1 MKLSIIIP
9 VFNEVRTIEEVV
21 RRAASSP
28 VEMDREIIV
37 VDDGSTD
44 GTAELLHGL
53 EPTLPNGN
61 GTRVLVRYATANAGK
76 GSAIRMGLQAATGDI
91 ILFQDA
97 DLELDPAEYPKLL
110 EPILAGR
117 SRVVYGR
124 RNYWSVAGSHWT
136 SRVANGVLAL
146 LTSVLYGQV
155 VVDMET
161 AYKVMRR
168 DAIAPLKLAARGF
181 EIEPELTAKL
191 RRAGEHILEVPI
203 DYRPRTVAEGKKM
216 RWKDGFIAVKT
227 LLACRVAPLSD
238 CVERSTPTAPR
249 GLLTWGRLAAGGL
262 VLALVL
268 LGLFLG
274 ISHAFQGSRRLGE
287 PTFSRGSGSRQAD
300 VQMDVLT
307 LARDGSCRWQRRL
320 TIDNA
325 STSTVVEVL
334 SNFPV
339 LACSPFVVTDEA
351 DRILR
356 SSARL
361 ESRGLRL
368 FVNPTPP
375 IATGQTRRLTIETLV
390 RGLLRTP
397 YDSSGRP
404 RLELRVRQFVS
415 HGAKSSLLLRLP
427 EGVEPAQVA
436 PAGLPWD
443 LLARTPGGLT
453 VCWNDLSSHVA
464 DELVGVSLDLGST
477 GTVLPA
483 NIPAAPSTL
492 LAAATLVFLA
502 ALSVLW
508 VAWRGPPR
516 LHEPA
521 LLLAMAIQF
530 FLFFQ
535 PMLLED
541 NMSYLAYVR
550 SWWFDGD
557 LDMLNDYKLHNS
569 YGIYSPNP
577 LEPVGPTGAS
587 VLLAPFFLLGV
598 ALRNALAA
606 AGWSYPANGFSW
618 PYVAAVGAGSFLYV
632 TWGLLLTY
640 RMVRETVGPRLAL
653 ASTLAVGFGTN
664 LMLVTSFWDAS
675 THAPSFFLVTA
686 FLRLWWTTR
695 LDRSASG
702 WTLLGLLG
710 GLAVQTRYQNFPFLA
725 LPLMDSAWLVWSE
738 RGAQARHR
746 LGIAALYGYA
756 GGALLGLSAQLLLW
770 TLLEGR
776 PFVDNYGVTKDRF
789 GRTLSRFVG
798 LLFGRKSF
806 GDTDGIFVTM
816 PLLAPAWLALLL
828 GWTRLGARERW
839 LALMLAAQLAIVSS
853 YEVYWGKL
861 LYGSVYLAN
870 CAAITALGL
879 ARALQWVARD
889 LGYRKLA
896 LAALVLACLGNM
908 RFMIKQ
914 QAFEQMPRPENTST
928 AEKLRH
934 LWFLSPAIEPGHL
947 RLNSGEFG
955 APVRELLCRGGDAV
969 PMAAVSGAV
978 ALGAVAPLLLPGG
991 LPARGIVWLLGAYL
1005 GAVDWSWSAAARV
1018 PRVKTWSRISSVGH
1032 SAVLDYRPLSR
1043 RTGPRPLGP
1052 PDKSTYERVQFVS
1065 HLLGAE
1071 GIENG
1076 EPVADIVLELEGG
1089 GTEKVTLRAGE
1100 DTAEGAALRPETRGS
1115 VRHNLP
1121 FEQIAHQWRT
1131 RDGSANYYWA
1141 YSFVREHKLASPAMV
1156 TKLEVLP
1163 LLREGFVVVP
1173 LVLLAGGRGRADA
1186 VPGNERPDGRSGE
1199 HAAPAGAGH

>member
-21 RRAASSP
+21 RRASSSP

-110 EPILAGR
+110 EPILAGK

-124 RNYWSVAGSHWT
+124 RNYWSVPGSHWT

-320 TIDNA
+320 TIDNT

-351 DRILR
+351 DRLLR

-375 IATGQTRRLTIETLV
+375 IAPGQTRRLTIETLV

-397 YDSSGRP
+397 YDGSGRP

-427 EGVEPAQVA
+427 EGVEPAHVT

-464 DELVGVSLDLGST
+464 DELVGVSLDLGNT
-477 GTVLPA
+477 GMALPA
-483 NIPAAPSTL
+483 NIPAVPSTL

-587 VLLAPFFLLGV
+587 VMLAPFFLLGV

-776 PFVDNYGVTKDRF
+776 PFVDNYG
-789 GRTLSRFVG
+789 
-798 LLFGRKSF
+798 
-806 GDTDGIFVTM
+806 GDEG
-816 PLLAPAWLALLL
+816 PLREDAVAIRGTAFRPQVFRRHRRDLRDDAA
-828 GWTRLGARERW
+828 AR
-839 LALMLAAQLAIVSS
+839 A
-853 YEVYWGKL
+853 
-861 LYGSVYLAN
+861 
-870 CAAITALGL
+870 GL
-879 ARALQWVARD
+879 ARVAPGLDSTGGPGALAGADARRTARHRLLLRSLLGQAALWLRLPGQLRGD
-889 LGYRKLA
+889 HGSRACTSPAVGGSGPGIPEACSRGARPRLPGEHAFHDQAAGLRADAQAGEHFDGREAAPSLVPVPGYRTGPPAAQFRRVRRTRAGVALPGRRRRA
-896 LAALVLACLGNM
+896 DGGGLGSCRTRSGGPAAIARRPAHAGDRLAA
-908 RFMIKQ
+908 
-914 QAFEQMPRPENTST
+914 
-928 AEKLRH
+928 
-934 LWFLSPAIEPGHL
+934 
-947 RLNSGEFG
+947 
-955 APVRELLCRGGDAV
+955 
-969 PMAAVSGAV
+969 
-978 ALGAVAPLLLPGG
+978 GG
-991 LPARGIVWLLGAYL
+991 LP
-1005 GAVDWSWSAAARV
+1005 
-1018 PRVKTWSRISSVGH
+1018 
-1032 SAVLDYRPLSR
+1032 
-1043 RTGPRPLGP
+1043 
-1052 PDKSTYERVQFVS
+1052 
-1065 HLLGAE
+1065 
-1071 GIENG
+1071 
-1076 EPVADIVLELEGG
+1076 
-1089 GTEKVTLRAGE
+1089 
-1100 DTAEGAALRPETRGS
+1100 
-1115 VRHNLP
+1115 
-1121 FEQIAHQWRT
+1121 
-1131 RDGSANYYWA
+1131 
-1141 YSFVREHKLASPAMV
+1141 
-1156 TKLEVLP
+1156 
-1163 LLREGFVVVP
+1163 
-1173 LVLLAGGRGRADA
+1173 
-1186 VPGNERPDGRSGE
+1186 
-1199 HAAPAGAGH
+1199 